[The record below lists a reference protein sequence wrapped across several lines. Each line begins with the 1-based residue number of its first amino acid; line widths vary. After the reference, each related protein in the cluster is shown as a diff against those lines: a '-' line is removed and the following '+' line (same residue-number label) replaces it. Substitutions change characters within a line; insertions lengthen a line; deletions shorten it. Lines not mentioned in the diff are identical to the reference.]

1 MSDHWRSVYDEISAK
16 PNTSLFAQVGK
27 TIHGQDLPQE
37 QLDLIVE
44 SAVEGLQIDEN
55 DVLADLCCGNGLVTE
70 RLAKHCHQV
79 IGIDYSNGLID
90 VARRNAGTNVRYV
103 HANALEMN
111 WRQLPDVTKVVMNEA
126 LQHFSR
132 QQLDQLLAGFSQLPA
147 GTRVYIGGI
156 PDREKLRDYYDTDE
170 KYAFYLQRER
180 EGRPHMGHWWLR
192 QDILDAAAAQRLAV
206 TIRPQKPEMIT
217 AYYRFDVLLEVT
229 NDAVSQRP

>member
-79 IGIDYSNGLID
+79 IGIDYSSGLID
-90 VARRNAGTNVRYV
+90 VARRNAGANVRYV

-111 WRQLPDVTKVVMNEA
+111 WC
-126 LQHFSR
+126 
-132 QQLDQLLAGFSQLPA
+132 QLDQLLAGFSQLPV
-147 GTRVYIGGI
+147 GTRIYIGGI